1 MLHVDES
8 LMNSDDVNMKNS
20 NPDCSS
26 KSQIAGRS
34 RLRKSDIQDNALP
47 KKCFDIKFSQEWG
60 DDVRQEVVSLGD
72 EEVKS
77 SHVNT
82 TTIRSN
88 RSNQEV
94 CCDMGLGEK
103 QPVPDDRLT
112 ASVSR
117 EGKENSKI
125 RQSKNLQSNLKI
137 SIDEVG
143 SSVNEA
149 LLKRKRKSIQSNE
162 DCDETCFGNLHRSP
176 SNEYFKDK
184 NCNNEL
190 NQKNSLL
197 HRQNKVAPSRKPN
210 QRNMR
215 RRRLET
221 SVQSDPLA
229 MPLRKSSRLSIHRY
243 GVTMIKSETITL
255 DVSTTSSVSSK
266 TSGTSLIHLL
276 FSGIESSS
284 YASTLQKLGARETED
299 SMLANYLVTDQIKRT
314 LKTLYSRARGIP
326 IISVEWLKACKVS
339 RKGPNPDPLNFMLH
353 YYSEPVHRPVPS
365 RRSSKRASVQL
376 SRRLQTSETG
386 DNGETDGFLSGW
398 SFCCTQNVV
407 PPLSDLRKLTELSGG
422 YWMSDEDL
430 MNCVN
435 SSPKLVKSVIITTQ
449 EDYDAVSVV
458 AAKSFRKSSRSLKNT
473 ASRNHNSA
481 LSQALST
488 LVKVSVDWFL
498 QTIMNRQPPVWPVDS
513 QYTIQ

>member
-1 MLHVDES
+1 MEILNIGGSVRTVNGQLFLRLFFDLKACSLQAKISASLNIDQADQSFGDEF
-8 LMNSDDVNMKNS
+8 KATGEQS
-20 NPDCSS
+20 NPFVSS
-26 KSQIAGRS
+26 TSQ
-34 RLRKSDIQDNALP
+34 
-47 KKCFDIKFSQEWG
+47 
-60 DDVRQEVVSLGD
+60 
-72 EEVKS
+72 
-77 SHVNT
+77 
-82 TTIRSN
+82 
-88 RSNQEV
+88 
-94 CCDMGLGEK
+94 
-103 QPVPDDRLT
+103 
-112 ASVSR
+112 
-117 EGKENSKI
+117 
-125 RQSKNLQSNLKI
+125 
-137 SIDEVG
+137 DEVG

-255 DVSTTSSVSSK
+255 DVSTLLQFHQKLVVLVLSTCSSV
-266 TSGTSLIHLL
+266 
-276 FSGIESSS
+276 
-284 YASTLQKLGARETED
+284 KLGARETED